1 MCLYRKR
8 RLPLHLWVN
17 IPCACVADGAG
28 RGSSLQTG
36 VRLGEGVSSPAIF
49 QVGLYLQ
56 SGWCQVTSS
65 SCPRLTALSSWCHT
79 LAEWFFCVYF
89 SRKRSQLV
97 LSFVVLLPPLRR
109 RGRLESSLWKLL
121 LINSERERERKVI
134 NGDARLISWGE
145 VSVWIYS
152 NAHLTLLLC
161 CLAYNSSTYLVLIYK
176 CTLFQIK

>member
-1 MCLYRKR
+1 MCMCYRWSWPWLLSADGCQTWAR
-8 RLPLHLWVN
+8 RIVSCDLSGESYVRWLHLPVLDWLHS
-17 IPCACVADGAG
+17 A
-28 RGSSLQTG
+28 
-36 VRLGEGVSSPAIF
+36 
-49 QVGLYLQ
+49 
-56 SGWCQVTSS
+56 
-65 SCPRLTALSSWCHT
+65 

-89 SRKRSQLV
+89 SHKRSQLV
-97 LSFVVLLPPLRR
+97 LSFVLLLPPLRR

-161 CLAYNSSTYLVLIYK
+161 CLAYNSSMFLVLIYK